1 MLSQPGERWMDSL
14 STESTLSGDTVSLS
28 SKAYGTSYRLY
39 CGSSNSTVRVRVSV
53 AQTRKFTVADDL
65 SRTQNDI
72 RL

>member
-1 MLSQPGERWMDSL
+1 MDSL

-28 SKAYGTSYRLY
+28 SNKAYGTSYRLY
-39 CGSSNSTVRVRVSV
+39 YGSSNSTVRVRVSV
-53 AQTRKFTVADDL
+53 AQTRKFTVANDL